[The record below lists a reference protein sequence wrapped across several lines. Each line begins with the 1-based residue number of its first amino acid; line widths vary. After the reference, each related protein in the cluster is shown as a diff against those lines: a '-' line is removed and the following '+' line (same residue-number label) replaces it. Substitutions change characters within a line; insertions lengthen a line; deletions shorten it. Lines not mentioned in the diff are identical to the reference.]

1 MWRECSD
8 CVCVI
13 VTLVT
18 AHSARYLT
26 AIRAESQEG
35 QLNWKQTYLSHVT
48 LHLTLKPRFD
58 QLPRRACRYLL
69 LIPNTIRGF
78 HTLRRRV
85 TILQRRLSCRLP
97 IFWKTNNRLYISN
110 IRTLLLT
117 YTHIL

>member
-58 QLPRRACRYLL
+58 QLRRRACRYLL
-69 LIPNTIRGF
+69 RRPNTIRGF
-78 HTLRRRV
+78 HTLRGSV
-85 TILQRRLSCRLP
+85 AILRRRLSWRLP
-97 IFWKTNNRLYISN
+97 GFWKTKNGLNRADIQDLSW
-110 IRTLLLT
+110 TWT
-117 YTHIL
+117 